1 MSLPVATV
9 HTRPSLTAGQRIA
22 SAAGLYGALVLL
34 ALPFSIAVRAAR
46 TARLVGRRPLTAR
59 DGQQLV
65 EAVKWAGRRMPHRL
79 ACQETSLAAMLAAAL
94 CGRRL
99 TWCVGVRFTPPPIEF
114 HAWVAL
120 DNGDPVGEDTTAGW
134 HHRPAVQI

>member
-1 MSLPVATV
+1 M
-9 HTRPSLTAGQRIA
+9 
-22 SAAGLYGALVLL
+22 LL
-34 ALPFSIAVRAAR
+34 ALPFPLAVRAAR
-46 TARLVGRRPLTAR
+46 TARLVGRRPLTER
-59 DGQQLV
+59 HGQQLV

-79 ACQETSLAAMLAAAL
+79 ACLETSLAAMLAAAL
-94 CGRRL
+94 LGRRL

-134 HHRPAVQI
+134 HHRPAVEI